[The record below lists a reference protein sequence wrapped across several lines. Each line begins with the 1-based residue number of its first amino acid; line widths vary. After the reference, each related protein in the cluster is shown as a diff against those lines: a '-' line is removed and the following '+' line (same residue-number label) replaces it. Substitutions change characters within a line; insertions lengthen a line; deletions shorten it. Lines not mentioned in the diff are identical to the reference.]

1 MGPYNADRFVGVSEW
16 TIDLM
21 GTPRWGNNDS
31 TSTCGDTRGAGVV
44 GVRIGC
50 RRTTTT
56 KSPPPWA
63 NNTSVCERDRPQ
75 SVKDLLL
82 CMREDLAGAIDR
94 EDFPAI
100 DKQLARSYKP
110 QDNVVRDGRIRT
122 HCDSTA
128 YQEGNLAAAD
138 AGNGHGQAIAELVHG
153 QDGIMQLAG
162 VLQARID
169 EELAAHIQVRA
180 EREDQATAVAQDVV
194 ELRIEVRA
202 EEDFIACPGVYS

>member
-50 RRTTTT
+50 RRTPTT

-82 CMREDLAGAIDR
+82 CMREDLAGAIDSKN
-94 EDFPAI
+94 FPAI

-138 AGNGHGQAIAELVHG
+138 AGNGHGQAITELVHRE
-153 QDGIMQLAG
+153 DGVVELAG
-162 VLQARID
+162 GLEARID
-169 EELAAHIQVRA
+169 EELATHVQVIT
-180 EREDQATAVAQDVV
+180 EREDQRAPILEDVV
-194 ELRIEVRA
+194 ELRIEVRTQQNL
-202 EEDFIACPGVYS
+202 IAVPCFDS

>member
-50 RRTTTT
+50 RRTPTT

-94 EDFPAI
+94 EGVGGI
-100 DKQLARSYKP
+100 DKELAWTDEP
-110 QDNVVRDGRIRT
+110 QEDVIRDGGIHSHRNG
-122 HCDSTA
+122 TA
-128 YQEGNLAAAD
+128 YQEGGLSASNARQGRCEAV
-138 AGNGHGQAIAELVHG
+138 AELVHRENG
-153 QDGIMQLAG
+153 VMQLAG
-162 VLQARID
+162 ALEAGID
-169 EELAAHIQVRA
+169 EELATYIQVST
-180 EREDQATAVAQDVV
+180 EGEDQAAAVLQDVIK
-194 ELRIEVRA
+194 LGIEVRTQ
-202 EEDFIACPGVYS
+202 

>member
-50 RRTTTT
+50 RRTPTT

-82 CMREDLAGAIDR
+82 CMREDLAGAIDSKN
-94 EDFPAI
+94 FPAI

-128 YQEGNLAAAD
+128 NKEGYLAAAD
-138 AGNGHGQAIAELVHG
+138 ASNGHGQAIAELVHG

-169 EELAAHIQVRA
+169 EELATYIQVST
-180 EREDQATAVAQDVV
+180 EGEDQAAAVAQDVV

-202 EEDFIACPGVYS
+202 